1 MSSNKTF
8 FVLIESC
15 IKLYHNFK
23 NLSREGD
30 ISECRLRIKQEF
42 FKSSGLPACNAVAT
56 AGRPRFARNDNKN
69 INQMKNKPFVLIIL
83 DGWGVAPPSK
93 GNAITLANTPNID
106 GFFKKYPNTTLNAT
120 GSAVGLEANQMG
132 GSEAGHLNIGAGRI
146 VRQDSQY
153 ISEAI
158 ESGKFFKNLA
168 LRKAINHTKINNSSL
183 HLIGLLSSKDSP
195 HSNPEH
201 LSALLLLA
209 KLQKVKKVYLHLFA
223 DGRDT
228 LPRSSLKF
236 LEKLEKKLENFGL
249 GKIATIGG
257 RFYGMDRTKN
267 WPRLLKAYQTMVDG
281 KGEKSFSAKEAIEQA
296 YAKGLSDEFILPAII
311 CNPIRNIFNSAKTK
325 SQQSYNL
332 NDRQNL
338 SSAQISNGASKNNP
352 VGKIQNN
359 DAVIFFNLRSDRAR
373 QLSKLFVLSKMKSED
388 LDKIEDDD
396 TYRRLQKRT
405 KLKNLFFVAMTDFG
419 PDLLC
424 QTAFKSHDI
433 EKTLPAVLKKFKQL
447 YIAETEKYAH
457 ITYFFNGGHANP
469 VGDEKRIMVP
479 SPKVASYAQ
488 KPEMSAYEITQ
499 VITKNIK
506 KDVYDFYA
514 INFANTDMIGH
525 TGNLGAAIKSAEVV
539 DQCVGEI
546 VKEVLKKKGTCIIT
560 ADHGNSDEMIDLKTG
575 DVLTMHSKNPVPFI
589 IIGSEFEKKKI
600 KLRSGGTLAD
610 IAPTI
615 LKIMKIKKPVEM
627 TGKSLINNL

>member
-1 MSSNKTF
+1 
-8 FVLIESC
+8 
-15 IKLYHNFK
+15 
-23 NLSREGD
+23 
-30 ISECRLRIKQEF
+30 
-42 FKSSGLPACNAVAT
+42 
-56 AGRPRFARNDNKN
+56 
-69 INQMKNKPFVLIIL
+69 MKNKPFVLIIL

-93 GNAITLANTPNID
+93 GNAIALANTPNID
-106 GFFKKYPNTTLNAT
+106 GFLKKYSNTTLNAT

-146 VRQDSQY
+146 VKQDSQY

-168 LRKAINHTKINNSSL
+168 LRKAINHTKVNNSSL

-195 HSNPEH
+195 HSNPKH

-209 KLQKVKKVYLHLFA
+209 KLQKVKKVYLHLFT

-236 LEKLEKKLENFGL
+236 LDKLEKKLENFGL

-267 WPRLLKAYQTMVDG
+267 WPRLLKAYQAMVDG

-311 CNPIRNIFNSAKTK
+311 C
-325 SQQSYNL
+325 
-332 NDRQNL
+332 D
-338 SSAQISNGASKNNP
+338 KNKKP
-352 VGKIQNN
+352 TAKIQNN
-359 DAVIFFNLRSDRAR
+359 DAIIFFNLRSDRAR
-373 QLSKLFVLSKMKSED
+373 QLSKLFVL
-388 LDKIEDDD
+388 DKIKEIENDD
-396 TYRRLQKRT
+396 TDSCSRDARKRT

-419 PDLLC
+419 PALSC
-424 QTAFKSHDI
+424 HTAFKSHDI
-433 EKTLPAVLKKFKQL
+433 EKTLPAILKKFKQL

-469 VGDEKRIMVP
+469 VGNEKRIMIP
-479 SPKVASYAQ
+479 SPKVASYTQ

-499 VITKNIK
+499 VVKKNIQ

-514 INFANTDMIGH
+514 INFANTDMVGH
-525 TGNLGAAIKSAEVV
+525 TGNLGAAIKAVEII

-546 VKEVLKKKGTCIIT
+546 AKEILKKKGTCVIT

-589 IIGSEFEKKKI
+589 IVSQKPKAKPARIASPAKNAVSAADWQSDAGGSQ
-600 KLRSGGTLAD
+600 KLRLDGTLSD

-615 LKIMKIKKPVEM
+615 LEIMKIKKPVEM
-627 TGKSLINNL
+627 TGKSLIIQNLKQKK

>member
-1 MSSNKTF
+1 
-8 FVLIESC
+8 
-15 IKLYHNFK
+15 
-23 NLSREGD
+23 
-30 ISECRLRIKQEF
+30 
-42 FKSSGLPACNAVAT
+42 
-56 AGRPRFARNDNKN
+56 
-69 INQMKNKPFVLIIL
+69 MKNKPFVLIIL

-93 GNAITLANTPNID
+93 GNAIALANTPNID
-106 GFFKKYPNTTLNAT
+106 GFLKKYPNTTLNAT

-146 VRQDSQY
+146 VKQDSQY

-168 LRKAINHTKINNSSL
+168 LRKAINHTKVNNSSL

-195 HSNPEH
+195 HSNPKH

-209 KLQKVKKVYLHLFA
+209 KLQKIKKVYLHLFS

-267 WPRLLKAYQTMVDG
+267 WPRLLKAYQAMVDG
-281 KGEKSFSAKEAIEQA
+281 KGEKSFSPKEAIEQA

-311 CNPIRNIFNSAKTK
+311 CN
-325 SQQSYNL
+325 
-332 NDRQNL
+332 
-338 SSAQISNGASKNNP
+338 KNKKP
-352 VGKIQNN
+352 TAKIQNN

-373 QLSKLFVLSKMKSED
+373 QLSKLFVL
-388 LDKIEDDD
+388 DKIKEIENDNTDPCSRD
-396 TYRRLQKRT
+396 VRKRT

-419 PDLLC
+419 PDLPC

-433 EKTLPAVLKKFKQL
+433 EKTLPAVLKNFKQL

-469 VGDEKRIMVP
+469 IGNEKRVMVL

-488 KPEMSAYEITQ
+488 KPEMSAHEITQ
-499 VITKNIK
+499 VVTKNIK

-525 TGNLGAAIKSAEVV
+525 TGNLGAAIKAAEVV
-539 DQCVGEI
+539 DQYVGEI
-546 VKEVLKKKGTCIIT
+546 VKEILKKKGTCIIT

-589 IIGSEFEKKKI
+589 IVSCEPKAVSR
-600 KLRSGGTLAD
+600 KLRRRGILSD

-615 LKIMKIKKPVEM
+615 LEIMKIKKPVEM
-627 TGKSLINNL
+627 TGKTLLN